1 MRLNLMKIKKK
12 LSTIIEEINQ
22 VTDSNFN
29 KDIAGK

>member
-1 MRLNLMKIKKK
+1 MKIKKK

-22 VTDSNFN
+22 VTASNFN

>member
-1 MRLNLMKIKKK
+1 MKIKKK